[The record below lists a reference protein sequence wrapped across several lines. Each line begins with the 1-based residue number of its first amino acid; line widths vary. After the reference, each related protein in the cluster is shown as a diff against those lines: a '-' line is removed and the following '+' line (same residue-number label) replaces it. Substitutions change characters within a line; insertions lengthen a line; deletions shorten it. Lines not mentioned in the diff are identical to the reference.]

1 MNCPAMSASASSSRS
16 YSTFRPRPL
25 LPQTSHDSQR
35 SVLQYSR
42 SPSEV
47 FATSP
52 LRLLGK
58 HSLPLRAVVTSK
70 SISSSSAVVSGDEKI
85 GVLLLNLGGPETL
98 DDVQPFL
105 FNLFADPDIIRL
117 PPLFQF
123 LQKPLAQFISVARA
137 PKSKEGYASIGGGSP
152 LRHITDAQA
161 EELSK
166 CLSEK
171 NVPAKVYVGMRYWH
185 PFTEEAIEQIKT
197 DGITKLVV
205 LPLYPQFSISTSGS
219 SLRLLERI
227 FREDE
232 YLVNMQHTVIPSWYQ
247 REGYIKA
254 MANLIQNELGKF
266 DFPSQV
272 VIFFSA
278 HGVPLAYVEEAGDPY
293 KAEMEECVDLIME
306 ELDKR
311 SITNAYTLAYQSRV
325 GPVEW
330 LKPYTEEAITELGKK
345 GVENLLAVPISFV
358 SEHIETLEEIDV
370 EYKELALKSGIK
382 NWGRVP
388 ALGTEPLFISDL
400 ADAVVESLPYV
411 GAMAV
416 SNLEARQSLVPLGSV
431 EELLA
436 TYDSQRRELPAP
448 VTMWEWG
455 WTRSAET
462 WNGRA
467 AMLAVLALL
476 IFKLD
481 FQSDDRDL
489 TLVGEIPSSER
500 FHRLAWGKN
509 GSGSE
514 QFSLGLIA
522 GGLVDGNIDLWN
534 PLSLIGSQ
542 SALVGHLSVHKGP
555 VRGLEFNAI
564 APNLLASAADDGE
577 ICIWDL
583 AKPSEPSHFP
593 LLKGSG
599 SATQGEISFISWNR
613 KVQQILAST
622 SYNGTTAIWDLRKQ
636 KPIIN
641 FADSVRRRCSV
652 LQWNPDIAT
661 QIMVASDDDSSPTL
675 KLWDMRNT
683 MSPVREFTGHQ
694 KGVIAMEWCPSDS
707 SYLLTCAK
715 DNRTICW
722 DTNTAE
728 IVAEL
733 PAGNNWNFDV
743 HWYPKIP
750 GVISASSFDGKIGI
764 YNIEGCSRYGAEE
777 NNFSTAPLRA
787 PKWYKRPVGA
797 SFGFGGKLVSF
808 HAKAPPKGASNIPSE
823 VFLHSLVT
831 EQSLVSRTSEFEAA
845 IENGDKTSLKGLC
858 GKKSEETE
866 SEEEKETWGLLK
878 IMFEEEGTTREKLI
892 SHLGFSLPSVEKD
905 HAVDGLS
912 SDLNDI
918 GLEDSAPEP
927 VKINEAAAFAMD
939 NGEDF
944 FDNFPSKPDTPVS
957 TSSKDFMPPD
967 TDSSAK
973 VEETQEIPEEE
984 EEEGSDKVF
993 DDAIQR
999 ALVVG
1004 NYNEAV
1010 DQCISANKMADAL
1023 VIAHVGGT
1031 ALWESTREKYLKTSG
1046 APYMKIVSAMVN
1058 NDLTSLIY
1066 TRSLKFWK
1074 ETLALL
1080 CTFAQGEQW
1089 ASLCDVLASKLMAAG
1104 NTLAAVFCYICAGNV
1119 DRTVEIWSRSLAN
1132 ERNGRSY
1139 AELLQDL
1146 MEKTLVLALAT
1157 GNKKFSASLCKLFE
1171 SYAEILASQGL
1182 LTTAMKYLKV
1192 LDSGGL
1198 SLELSIL
1205 RDRISLSA
1213 EPETNAAA
1221 SGTQLQSTIPYNQ
1234 EPTQAQPNVLS
1245 NPYDNQYQQAY
1256 TDSYGG
1262 GYVPSASHA
1271 TMQQATMFMP
1281 HQAQPAPQ
1289 PSYPPAPA
1297 SNAQPSMRTTFVPS
1311 TPPALKNADQYQ
1323 QPAVGFHSFTGPSN
1337 NAYPVPP
1344 APNSYVPPG
1353 PSQVGQNLNPMMPQ
1367 AVAPGAGAIGFTPMS
1382 APGVAPRSVIGS
1394 VQPASPPTQ
1403 QPTPAAPPPTVQTAD
1418 TSNVPAHQ
1426 KPVVAT
1432 LTRLFNET
1440 SEALGGARAN
1450 PSKKREIEDNSRKL
1464 GALFVKLNSGDI
1476 SKNAAD
1482 KLAQLCHALDTHDF
1496 GAALQLQVLLTT
1508 SEWDECN
1515 FWLSTLKRM
1524 IKARQSVR

>member
-1 MNCPAMSASASSSRS
+1 MACIKGVGRSASVALAPDAP
-16 YSTFRPRPL
+16 YMAAGTM
-25 LPQTSHDSQR
+25 
-35 SVLQYSR
+35 
-42 SPSEV
+42 
-47 FATSP
+47 A
-52 LRLLGK
+52 G
-58 HSLPLRAVVTSK
+58 AVDLSF
-70 SISSSSAVVSGDEKI
+70 SSSA
-85 GVLLLNLGGPETL
+85 
-98 DDVQPFL
+98 
-105 FNLFADPDIIRL
+105 
-117 PPLFQF
+117 
-123 LQKPLAQFISVARA
+123 
-137 PKSKEGYASIGGGSP
+137 
-152 LRHITDAQA
+152 
-161 EELSK
+161 
-166 CLSEK
+166 
-171 NVPAKVYVGMRYWH
+171 
-185 PFTEEAIEQIKT
+185 
-197 DGITKLVV
+197 
-205 LPLYPQFSISTSGS
+205 
-219 SLRLLERI
+219 
-227 FREDE
+227 
-232 YLVNMQHTVIPSWYQ
+232 
-247 REGYIKA
+247 
-254 MANLIQNELGKF
+254 
-266 DFPSQV
+266 
-272 VIFFSA
+272 
-278 HGVPLAYVEEAGDPY
+278 
-293 KAEMEECVDLIME
+293 
-306 ELDKR
+306 
-311 SITNAYTLAYQSRV
+311 
-325 GPVEW
+325 
-330 LKPYTEEAITELGKK
+330 
-345 GVENLLAVPISFV
+345 
-358 SEHIETLEEIDV
+358 
-370 EYKELALKSGIK
+370 
-382 NWGRVP
+382 
-388 ALGTEPLFISDL
+388 
-400 ADAVVESLPYV
+400 
-411 GAMAV
+411 
-416 SNLEARQSLVPLGSV
+416 NLE
-431 EELLA
+431 
-436 TYDSQRRELPAP
+436 
-448 VTMWEWG
+448 
-455 WTRSAET
+455 
-462 WNGRA
+462 
-467 AMLAVLALL
+467 

-481 FQSDDRDL
+481 FESDDREL
-489 TLVGEIPSSER
+489 TLVGEISSSER
-500 FHRLAWGKN
+500 FNRVAWGRN

-514 QFSLGLIA
+514 EFSMGLIA

-534 PLSLIGSQ
+534 PLSLTGSK
-542 SALVGHLSVHKGP
+542 SSENALVGHLSVHKGP
-555 VRGLEFNAI
+555 VRGLEFNAFT
-564 APNLLASAADDGE
+564 PNLLASGADDGE

-583 AKPSEPSHFP
+583 TKPSEPSHFP
-593 LLKGSG
+593 LLKGTG

-622 SYNGTTAIWDLRKQ
+622 SYNGTTVIWDLRKQ

-777 NNFSTAPLRA
+777 NTFGTAPLRA

-797 SFGFGGKLVSF
+797 SFGFGGKLISF
-808 HAKAPPKGASNIPSE
+808 HAKAPVKGASGIPSE
-823 VFLHSLVT
+823 LFLHSLVT
-831 EQSLVSRTSEFEAA
+831 EQSLVSRTSEFDAA
-845 IENGDKTSLKGLC
+845 IENGDKTSLRGLC
-858 GKKSEETE
+858 EKKSEETE

-878 IMFEEEGTTREKLI
+878 IMFEDEETTRTKLI

-905 HAVDGLS
+905 QAVEGLS
-912 SDLNDI
+912 SDLNGI
-918 GLEDSAPEP
+918 GLEDTAAHALEP
-927 VKINEAAAFAMD
+927 LETNEAAAFAMD

-944 FDNFPSKPDTPVS
+944 FNNFPAKPDTPVS
-957 TSSKDFMPPD
+957 SASAKDFTPPE
-967 TDSSAK
+967 TDFTGK
-973 VEETQEIPEEE
+973 LEETQEMPEEE
-984 EEEGSDKVF
+984 EESSDLVF

-1004 NYNEAV
+1004 DYKEAV
-1010 DQCISANKMADAL
+1010 DQCISAKKMADAL

-1031 ALWESTREKYLKTSG
+1031 SLWESTREKYLKTSR
-1046 APYMKIVSAMVN
+1046 APYMKVVAAMVN

-1066 TRSLKFWK
+1066 TRSHKFWK

-1089 ASLCDVLASKLMAAG
+1089 ATLCNVLASKLMDAG
-1104 NTLAAVFCYICAGNV
+1104 NTLAAVLCYICAGNV

-1132 ERNGRSY
+1132 ERDGRSY

-1198 SLELSIL
+1198 SPELSIL

-1213 EPETNAAA
+1213 EPETNTAA
-1221 SGTQLQSTIPYNQ
+1221 SGNIQLQSTIPYNQ
-1234 EPTQAQPNVLS
+1234 EPAQAQPNIIS
-1245 NPYDNQYQQAY
+1245 NPYDNQYQQPY
-1256 TDSYGG
+1256 TDSYVG
-1262 GYVPSASHA
+1262 GYVPPASHPP
-1271 TMQQATMFMP
+1271 MQQATMFMP

-1289 PSYPPAPA
+1289 PSYPPGPA

-1311 TPPALKNADQYQ
+1311 TPLALKNADQYQ
-1323 QPAVGFHSFTGPSN
+1323 QPTIASHSFTLCDQGPSN

-1344 APNSYVPPG
+1344 GPGSYASSG
-1353 PSQVGQNLNPMMPQ
+1353 PSQIGQYPNPKMPQ
-1367 AVAPGAGAIGFTPMS
+1367 VVGPGAGPIGFTPMS
-1382 APGVAPRSVIGS
+1382 TPGVVPRSVIGS
-1394 VQPASPPTQ
+1394 VQPASPQTQ
-1403 QPTPAAPPPTVQTAD
+1403 QAAPAPAAPPPTVQTAD

-1426 KPVVAT
+1426 KPVIAT

-1450 PSKKREIEDNSRKL
+1450 PTKKREIEDNSRKL
-1464 GALFVKLNSGDI
+1464 GALFVRLNSGDI

-1482 KLAQLCHALDTHDF
+1482 KLAQLCHALDNQDF
-1496 GAALQLQVLLTT
+1496 GAALQIQVLLTT

-1524 IKARQSVR
+1524 IKGRQNMR